1 MWVHPT
7 LVDAIKHVVGDSE
20 EDVLEVSL
28 AILDSDI
35 NRLPKTECIISNIT
49 LEVGLIY
56 NLGFVIISHYF
67 QIRELLNS

>member
-1 MWVHPT
+1 MHPT